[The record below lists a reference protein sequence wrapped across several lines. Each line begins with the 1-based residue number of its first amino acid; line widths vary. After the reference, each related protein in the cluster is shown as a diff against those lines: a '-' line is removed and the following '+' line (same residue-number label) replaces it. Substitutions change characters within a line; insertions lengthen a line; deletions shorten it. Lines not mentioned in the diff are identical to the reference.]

1 MSKLVHFLSILR
13 TDPNLCLH
21 KHPLLEEILKKFQI
35 SCCHVTQ
42 RLDLIQSPWNSEE
55 IFCKNFSVSENSW
68 FSRRWLIWIHI
79 LLMFTE
85 LGYTPVFEF
94 LPLLCRR
101 LTAVIWK
108 SQLAW
113 ITGWKIDL
121 KLWFQK
127 VYEKRKKKIARFT
140 LSSAMRSWY
149 QSRSCI
155 VMLNQGSLGISPR
168 LYFIWSKHLINLLM
182 FRNF

>member
-1 MSKLVHFLSILR
+1 M
-13 TDPNLCLH
+13 
-21 KHPLLEEILKKFQI
+21 I

-42 RLDLIQSPWNSEE
+42 RLDLIQLPWNSEE
-55 IFCKNFSVSENSW
+55 IFCNNFRVSENSW

-79 LLMFTE
+79 CLVFTE

-94 LPLLCRR
+94 LPLLCRQMPDC
-101 LTAVIWK
+101 
-108 SQLAW
+108 S
-113 ITGWKIDL
+113 DL
-121 KLWFQK
+121 KRPACMDNWLKNRPQIMVSKSLWIGK
-127 VYEKRKKKIARFT
+127 EKIARFT

-155 VMLNQGSLGISPR
+155 AMLNQGSLGISPR
-168 LYFIWSKHLINLLM
+168 LHFIWSRHLINLLM